1 VSYEVRI
8 RHTADTGDGITVEA
22 LVNGEAVSHTFP
34 KGMGYFD
41 ESGPGKPEFVLKLE
55 EKYEEKMKRRGELAA
70 SELSAEEQKVH
81 ASRFENQ
88 RFGGDESFKRSEDV
102 KDSMSD
108 VDLSRPDEIRDYL
121 KENMAEGYLS
131 DEEGMNI
138 DEFVDEY
145 ERLLTFSEDV
155 EQILEEAYSNST
167 Q

>member
-1 VSYEVRI
+1 MSYEVRI

-41 ESGPGKPEFVLKLE
+41 EDGPGKPEFVLKLE

-70 SELSAEEQKVH
+70 SELSTEEQKVH

-88 RFGGDESFKRSEDV
+88 RFEGSESFKRSEDV

-108 VDLSRPDEIRDYL
+108 VDLSQPDEIRDYL

-155 EQILEEAYSNST
+155 EQILEEAYGNST

>member
-1 VSYEVRI
+1 MSGKVLRGLVR
-8 RHTADTGDGITVEA
+8 R
-22 LVNGEAVSHTFP
+22 
-34 KGMGYFD
+34 
-41 ESGPGKPEFVLKLE
+41 
-55 EKYEEKMKRRGELAA
+55 
-70 SELSAEEQKVH
+70 
-81 ASRFENQ
+81 
-88 RFGGDESFKRSEDV
+88 DESFKRSEDV

>member
-41 ESGPGKPEFVLKLE
+41 DAGPGKPEFVLKLE

-88 RFGGDESFKRSEDV
+88 RFEGSESFKRSEDV

-108 VDLSRPDEIRDYL
+108 VDLSQPDEIRDYL

>member
-1 VSYEVRI
+1 VLRGLVR
-8 RHTADTGDGITVEA
+8 R
-22 LVNGEAVSHTFP
+22 
-34 KGMGYFD
+34 
-41 ESGPGKPEFVLKLE
+41 
-55 EKYEEKMKRRGELAA
+55 
-70 SELSAEEQKVH
+70 
-81 ASRFENQ
+81 
-88 RFGGDESFKRSEDV
+88 DESFKRSENAFV
-102 KDSMSD
+102 GMSE
-108 VDLSRPDEIRDYL
+108 VDLSQPDEIRDYL